1 VEVETEGND
10 PIVVFGPTCEGLAHD
25 EWEGQLK
32 ISVVIAEDHTVVR
45 EGLRAILH
53 SAGDVEV
60 VGEAEN
66 GREAVRLVAQKQP
79 DVILLD
85 LMMPL
90 LNGFEATKQI
100 TRESPKTKILMLSS
114 YSDPDRVQELLDLG
128 AAGYLVKQSA
138 ADELVQAIREVRRGQ
153 RFLSPALTKALAP
166 PRSRVTSGARVITE
180 REHLTPR
187 ELEVLHLIAEGY
199 ANKQIADQLGISIK
213 TVEKHRQAVMDKL
226 NIHEIAGLTRYAITK
241 HMVEPTA
248 TPTPAEAADR

>member
-1 VEVETEGND
+1 MPEST
-10 PIVVFGPTCEGLAHD
+10 HD
-25 EWEGQLK
+25 EGQLK

-53 SAGDVEV
+53 SAGDMEV

-66 GREAVRLVAQKQP
+66 GREAVRLANEQKP

-85 LMMPL
+85 LMMPV
-90 LNGFEATKQI
+90 LNGFEATRQI
-100 TRESPKTKILMLSS
+100 VRDTPKTKILMLSS
-114 YSDPDRVQELLDLG
+114 YSDTDRVQELLDAG

-138 ADELVQAIREVRRGQ
+138 GNELLHAIREVRRGQ
-153 RFLSPALTKALAP
+153 RYLSPALAKALAP
-166 PRSRVTSGARVITE
+166 PRARVTSSARVITE

-187 ELEVLHLIAEGY
+187 EAEVLQLIAEGY

-241 HMVEPTA
+241 HMVEPNA
-248 TPTPAEAADR
+248 TPSPV

>member
-1 VEVETEGND
+1 
-10 PIVVFGPTCEGLAHD
+10 
-25 EWEGQLK
+25 LK

-66 GREAVRLVAQKQP
+66 GREAVRLASQKQP

-100 TRESPKTKILMLSS
+100 TREAPKTRILMLSS
-114 YSDPDRVQELLDLG
+114 YSDPDRVQELLDMG
-128 AAGYLVKQSA
+128 IAGYLVKQSA

-153 RFLSPALTKALAP
+153 RYLSPSLAKALAP

-199 ANKQIADQLGISIK
+199 ANKQIADQLKISIK

-248 TPTPAEAADR
+248 TPTPIEVASH